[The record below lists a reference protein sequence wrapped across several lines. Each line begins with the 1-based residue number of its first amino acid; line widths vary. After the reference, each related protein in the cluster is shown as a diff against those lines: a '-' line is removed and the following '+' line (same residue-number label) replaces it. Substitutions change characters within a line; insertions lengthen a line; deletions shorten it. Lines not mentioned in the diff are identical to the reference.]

1 MQRSRNTINWS
12 VRTKLNMSLA
22 IVCGFLFALIWLL
35 FYLPET
41 ISSLSHSLLNYTRPL
56 DAKLA
61 SSPLGKARLSRG
73 TKLTSGLSIAPFQL
87 RDHNNQVFN
96 NQALK
101 GKWHLISYGYTSC
114 PDICPNTLL
123 LLSQLEDKL
132 RTGNKASGLHFLFY
146 TIDPVR
152 DSVEKLA
159 LYVAYFSENL
169 TGIRAEEKDRAK
181 VFEQELGIKAVVNIN
196 SDNGDY
202 QVSHGGALYLINP
215 DGKLQAVFQ
224 PLKDP
229 FGNLAFDIDILYRD
243 YLWIRNNLD

>member
-1 MQRSRNTINWS
+1 
-12 VRTKLNMSLA
+12 MSLA

-35 FYLPET
+35 FYLPES

-56 DAKLA
+56 DDKLA
-61 SSPLGKARLSRG
+61 SSPLSKARLSRG
-73 TKLTSGLSIAPFQL
+73 TKLTSGLNLASFQL
-87 RDHNNQVFN
+87 RDHHNRVFN

-101 GKWHLISYGYTSC
+101 GRWHLISYGYTSC

-123 LLSQLEDKL
+123 LLTQLENKL
-132 RTGNKASGLHFLFY
+132 KSGNKRPDLHFLFY
-146 TIDPVR
+146 TIDPAR
-152 DSVEKLA
+152 DSAEKLA

-169 TGIRAEEKDRAK
+169 TGIRAEEKDKARA
-181 VFEQELGIKAVVNIN
+181 FEQDLGIKAQVNNN

-215 DGKLQAVFQ
+215 DGQLQAVFQ

-229 FGNLAFDIDILYRD
+229 FGNLAFDIDVLYRD
-243 YLWIRNNLD
+243 YLWIRENLG